1 MFNNTKEK
9 NKALKEREQHL
20 KMMKACLELYKKN
33 KDEELIKFA
42 KWLGTVT
49 QEIKQ
54 DIDNNNLDKYK
65 SIMDDEEYLEFRKN
79 PIKWYE
85 EHNLT

>member
-1 MFNNTKEK
+1 MLNNTKEK

-20 KMMKACLELYKKN
+20 KMMKSCLELYKKTG
-33 KDEELIKFA
+33 DEELIKFA

-54 DIDNNNLDKYK
+54 DIDNNNLDKYI
-65 SIMDDEEYLEFRKN
+65 SYLDKN
-79 PIKWYE
+79 GY
-85 EHNLT
+85 LDML